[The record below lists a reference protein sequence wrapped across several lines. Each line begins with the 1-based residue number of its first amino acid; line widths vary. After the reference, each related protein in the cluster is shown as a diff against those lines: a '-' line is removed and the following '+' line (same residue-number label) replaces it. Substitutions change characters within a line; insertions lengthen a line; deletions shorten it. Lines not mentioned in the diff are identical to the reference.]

1 GKGANGVEVDGLSSI
16 AQRQGAK
23 AVMATLWPVADAS
36 TALLMERFY
45 RLRESGKLTKAEAL
59 RQAQLTLLTGN
70 AVAGDGG
77 APGAAAVAVAVAGD
91 ASARG
96 ARAVGSSSAGA
107 GTGAAAMFVTDQKAP
122 YAHPYYWAP
131 FVLMGNWL

>member
-70 AVAGDGG
+70 AAGGDG
-77 APGAAAVAVAVAGD
+77 AVMVVDEA
-91 ASARG
+91 ARG
-96 ARAVGSSSAGA
+96 ARVVAAPTDKAG
-107 GTGAAAMFVTDQKAP
+107 VTATAFATNPKAP
-122 YAHPYYWAP
+122 YAHPFYWAP